1 MPTGEQEVSIGI
13 SKAAAG
19 DGTSRT
25 WNRRCGLTN
34 SVVTPVLLFS
44 LSCLF
49 FLFSYHFEEK
59 EWGLLFYVGYCPS
72 WELLCDCLLYF
83 LCLSQCMKDKY
94 DCPFL
99 AFCNGRYFLIALML
113 KQIFVNLF
121 YFFSQFCFDLFLFYR
136 VVIISIK
143 KDAIMIVYFRLSHL
157 RMKLDFV
164 LEILPSL

>member
-1 MPTGEQEVSIGI
+1 
-13 SKAAAG
+13 
-19 DGTSRT
+19 
-25 WNRRCGLTN
+25 
-34 SVVTPVLLFS
+34 
-44 LSCLF
+44 
-49 FLFSYHFEEK
+49 
-59 EWGLLFYVGYCPS
+59 
-72 WELLCDCLLYF
+72 
-83 LCLSQCMKDKY
+83 MKDKY

-121 YFFSQFCFDLFLFYR
+121 FFFSQFCFDLFLFYR

-164 LEILPSL
+164 L